1 MRLFTIDAG
10 YKYDSYRIG
19 PRHLTEDDKEV
30 VKLLRHLGFPVHRIA
45 ALFDMNQGR
54 ISEAETDR
62 GEVPK

>member
-19 PRHLTEDDKEV
+19 PRHL
-30 VKLLRHLGFPVHRIA
+30 
-45 ALFDMNQGR
+45 LFDMNQGR